1 MSEKAQRAKALFLE
15 GYNCAQAVAGAFAPE
30 MGLSVDAAARLAS
43 GFGGGMGRMREVC
56 GAVSGMTLAASA
68 LRGYN
73 DPKAGPEKT
82 DTYAM
87 IQELAGRFRAENGSI
102 ICRSCWAWPVPRAH
116 RRPRRVRR
124 NIIKS
129 APARSWWRWR
139 LKFWR
144 NGWQS
149 ILPGCKFRIP
159 TKCGSLILVY
169 FTIINLLDDI
179 NLTIIDNSG
188 VCTVL

>member
-82 DTYAM
+82 CLLYT
-87 IQELAGRFRAENGSI
+87 SP
-102 ICRSCWAWPVPRAH
+102 SPRD
-116 RRPRRVRR
+116 RQ
-124 NIIKS
+124 KS
-129 APARSWWRWR
+129 RMPSSA
-139 LKFWR
+139 
-144 NGWQS
+144 
-149 ILPGCKFRIP
+149 
-159 TKCGSLILVY
+159 
-169 FTIINLLDDI
+169 
-179 NLTIIDNSG
+179 
-188 VCTVL
+188 

>member
-102 ICRSCWAWPVPRAH
+102 ICRELLGLA
-116 RRPRRVRR
+116 RPEGTPQAEARTPEYY
-124 NIIKS
+124 KK
-129 APARSWWRWR
+129 AP
-139 LKFWR
+139 
-144 NGWQS
+144 
-149 ILPGCKFRIP
+149 LPGAGGAG
-159 TKCGSLILVY
+159 GS
-169 FTIINLLDDI
+169 
-179 NLTIIDNSG
+179 NSG
-188 VCTVL
+188 GMAGRASRPAVNSAFPPSAAVRF

>member
-102 ICRSCWAWPVPRAH
+102 ICRELLAKAGA
-116 RRPRRVRR
+116 
-124 NIIKS
+124 
-129 APARSWWRWR
+129 APAGGTAAEERTAEYYKKRPCPELVALAAQILEEWLAEHPAR
-139 LKFWR
+139 L
-144 NGWQS
+144 
-149 ILPGCKFRIP
+149 
-159 TKCGSLILVY
+159 
-169 FTIINLLDDI
+169 
-179 NLTIIDNSG
+179 
-188 VCTVL
+188 

>member
-30 MGLSVDAAARLAS
+30 MGLSVDVAARLAS

-102 ICRSCWAWPVPRAH
+102 ICREILDNPPSDPNPTPRTAEFYKTRPCAH
-116 RRPRRVRR
+116 MVMTAAG
-124 NIIKS
+124 I
-129 APARSWWRWR
+129 
-139 LKFWR
+139 
-144 NGWQS
+144 
-149 ILPGCKFRIP
+149 
-159 TKCGSLILVY
+159 
-169 FTIINLLDDI
+169 LDDYI
-179 NLTIIDNSG
+179 AEHPVMEQQL
-188 VCTVL
+188 

>member
-73 DPKAGPEKT
+73 DPEGTPQAEARTPEYYKKRPCP
-82 DTYAM
+82 
-87 IQELAGRFRAENGSI
+87 ELVALAAQILEEWLAE
-102 ICRSCWAWPVPRAH
+102 H
-116 RRPRRVRR
+116 
-124 NIIKS
+124 
-129 APARSWWRWR
+129 PAR
-139 LKFWR
+139 L
-144 NGWQS
+144 
-149 ILPGCKFRIP
+149 
-159 TKCGSLILVY
+159 
-169 FTIINLLDDI
+169 
-179 NLTIIDNSG
+179 
-188 VCTVL
+188 

>member
-73 DPKAGPEKT
+73 D
-82 DTYAM
+82 
-87 IQELAGRFRAENGSI
+87 QELAGRFRAENGSI
-102 ICRSCWAWPVPRAH
+102 ICRELLGLA
-116 RRPRRVRR
+116 RPEGTPQAEARTPEYYKKRPCPELVALAAQ
-124 NIIKS
+124 ILEEWL
-129 APARSWWRWR
+129 AEHPAR
-139 LKFWR
+139 L
-144 NGWQS
+144 
-149 ILPGCKFRIP
+149 
-159 TKCGSLILVY
+159 
-169 FTIINLLDDI
+169 
-179 NLTIIDNSG
+179 
-188 VCTVL
+188 

>member
-73 DPKAGPEKT
+73 DPKAGLEKT

-102 ICRSCWAWPVPRAH
+102 ICRRAY
-116 RRPRRVRR
+116 RRPRRARR

-144 NGWQS
+144 NGWPS
-149 ILPGCKFRIP
+149 IPPGCKFRIP

>member
-102 ICRSCWAWPVPRAH
+102 ICRELLAKAGAAPTGGTAAEERTAEYYKK
-116 RRPRRVRR
+116 RPCPELVALAAQ
-124 NIIKS
+124 ILEEWL
-129 APARSWWRWR
+129 AEHPAR
-139 LKFWR
+139 L
-144 NGWQS
+144 
-149 ILPGCKFRIP
+149 
-159 TKCGSLILVY
+159 
-169 FTIINLLDDI
+169 
-179 NLTIIDNSG
+179 
-188 VCTVL
+188 